1 MWLSIEWWGG
11 LSQRMN
17 RVCMWWHSSCSSLI
31 FKILLF
37 GRYNLHNI
45 GWLVLLVRF
54 RSLTV
59 QQKRILLSGHCFKLF
74 APCVSPALC
83 PDCAQGA
90 WTRFTYCLHHTEYST
105 SSESKAI
112 KKPRMVR
119 NITLLAVST
128 RPHAP
133 PSIWGTSWLLGRW
146 RW

>member
-17 RVCMWWHSSCSSLI
+17 RVCMWHSCCSSLI
-31 FKILLF
+31 FKSLLF
-37 GRYNLHNI
+37 GRYNLQNI
-45 GWLVLLVRF
+45 GWLVLLVRL

-74 APCVSPALC
+74 APCFSPALC